1 MTFCSL
7 ITHRYLNL
15 IRNDTKQLLMIPM
28 LYGNKTYLNV
38 NKDIVHLNEPL
49 DEWIRW
55 NKAIECVATSP
66 DYTV

>member
-1 MTFCSL
+1 MTFCPL
-7 ITHRYLNL
+7 TTHRYLNL

-28 LYGNKTYLNV
+28 LYGNKMYLNV

-55 NKAIECVATSP
+55 NKAI
-66 DYTV
+66 